1 MQNEITVRQDL
12 LDENGNLAN
21 PGWCRRNL
29 YNYNI
34 EKSKISAMRL
44 KEWDFYQVCNGE
56 IMVQINLFNISVAT
70 CATFGFLDLK
80 SGRKFDAM
88 SVELFTPHK
97 NRLNKNGDMPNHIAY
112 RRGKTSIE
120 FDVTDACHHIR
131 DRKSVV

>member
-70 CATFGFLDLK
+70 CATFGFL
-80 SGRKFDAM
+80 A
-88 SVELFTPHK
+88 E
-97 NRLNKNGDMPNHIAY
+97 
-112 RRGKTSIE
+112 
-120 FDVTDACHHIR
+120 
-131 DRKSVV
+131 